1 MGVVGLHL
9 QHWRYPPH
17 FQLAGC
23 GYYSNMEQPRVSIVL
38 RSFNEG
44 WALGSTLASLKAQ
57 SYRNWELIA
66 FDSGS
71 TDGSVDMIRQARPVH
86 FVQMLPHEYR
96 PGRVL
101 NNAMELACN
110 DRVIFLNADATPQGP
125 DWLEPLVSALADPT
139 VAAAFG
145 RQIPRPDCA
154 AAFARDYE
162 RCFGANRESAKWDHF
177 FSMVSS
183 GLRRDVWARR
193 GFRETMQYSE
203 DDEYSRWCRAEG
215 YKIRYCQNS
224 VVMHSHNYTPRQ
236 AYKRSFGEA
245 WALASVWSGSLG
257 DFNIRRT
264 LLLGWL
270 RDAYGDLRYCL
281 RTGRMGQLA
290 SALAIRG
297 QQRLGRLHGFHAG
310 WQMHRLDRAL

>member
-1 MGVVGLHL
+1 M
-9 QHWRYPPH
+9 
-17 FQLAGC
+17 AG
-23 GYYSNMEQPRVSIVL
+23 PLVSIIL
-38 RSFNEG
+38 RSFNEA
-44 WALGSTLASLKAQ
+44 WALRDTLPALAAQ
-57 SYRNWELIA
+57 NYRDWELIA

-71 TDGSVDMIRQARPVH
+71 SDGSVELIRQAEPRH

-101 NNAMELACN
+101 NQGMELARQ

-125 DWLEPLVSALADPT
+125 DWLGPLVAALADPQ
-139 VAAAFG
+139 VAAVFG
-145 RQIPRPDCA
+145 RQIPRPDCEA
-154 AAFARDYE
+154 VFARDYE
-162 RCFGANRESAKWDHF
+162 QCFSKRRELAHWEHF

-193 GFRETMQYSE
+193 GFRETLQYSE
-203 DDEYSRWCRAEG
+203 DDEYTRWCRAEG
-215 YKIRYCQNS
+215 YGICYCPDS

-245 WALASVWSGSLG
+245 WALADGWPGAAK
-257 DFNIRRT
+257 DFNVSRS

-270 RDAYGDLRYCL
+270 RNAWGDLLYCR
-281 RTGRMGQLA
+281 RTGRLNQWPHAAG
-290 SALAIRG
+290 IRW

-310 WQMHRLDRAL
+310 WQMHRVDHAL

>member
-1 MGVVGLHL
+1 
-9 QHWRYPPH
+9 
-17 FQLAGC
+17 
-23 GYYSNMEQPRVSIVL
+23 MEEPLVSIVL

-44 WALGSTLASLKAQ
+44 WALRATLDALRVQ
-57 SYRNWELIA
+57 TYRNWELIV

-71 TDGSVDMIRQARPVH
+71 TDGSVEMIRAANPAH

-101 NNAMELACN
+101 NRGMALARS
-110 DRVIFLNADATPQGP
+110 DRVIFLNADATPQGTG
-125 DWLEPLVSALADPT
+125 WLAPLVAALADPK
-139 VAAAFG
+139 VAAVFG
-145 RQIPRPDCA
+145 RQVPRPDCE

-162 RCFGANRESAKWDHF
+162 RCFGPDRESANWDHF

-183 GLRRDVWARR
+183 GLRREAWARR
-193 GFRETMQYSE
+193 GFREAMQYSE
-203 DDEYSRWCRAEG
+203 DDEYSRWCRSVG
-215 YKIRYCQNS
+215 YRIAYCPDS

-245 WALASVWSGSLG
+245 WALAAVWPGARG
-257 DFNIRRT
+257 DVNVRRS

-270 RDAYGDLRYCL
+270 RDAFGDLRYCR
-281 RTGRMGQLA
+281 RTGRMAQFPRTLG
-290 SALAIRG
+290 IRW

-310 WQMHRLDRAL
+310 WQMHRVDNVL

>member
-1 MGVVGLHL
+1 MAE
-9 QHWRYPPH
+9 PI
-17 FQLAGC
+17 
-23 GYYSNMEQPRVSIVL
+23 VSIIL
-38 RSFNEG
+38 RSFNEA
-44 WALGSTLASLKAQ
+44 WALRDTLPALAAQ
-57 SYRNWELIA
+57 NYRNWELIA

-71 TDGSVDMIRQARPVH
+71 ADGSVELIRQAKPRH

-101 NNAMELACN
+101 NQGMELARRE
-110 DRVIFLNADATPQGP
+110 RVIFLNADATPQSA
-125 DWLEPLVSALADPT
+125 DWLGPLVSALADPR
-139 VAAAFG
+139 VAAVFG

-154 AAFARDYE
+154 APFARDYE
-162 RCFGANRESAKWDHF
+162 RCFGARRESLQWEHF

-203 DDEYSRWCRAEG
+203 DDEYTRWCRTAG
-215 YKIRYCQNS
+215 YRICYSPDS

-245 WALASVWSGSLG
+245 WALADVWQGAAN
-257 DFNIRRT
+257 DFNAPRSV
-264 LLLGWL
+264 LLGWL
-270 RDAYGDLRYCL
+270 RDVWGDLRYCQ
-281 RTGRMGQLA
+281 RTGRLNQWPRA
-290 SALAIRG
+290 VEIRW

-310 WQMHRLDRAL
+310 WQMHRIDHAL